1 MFKIFGE
8 HYYVDL
14 DAIESYTKIDYNP
27 TSTGETENQLNVV
40 KYETVKFLM
49 EIIMTENE
57 LIDEKLGMNGGQIS
71 IPFKISFNTLLFK
84 KIINK
89 L

>member
-1 MFKIFGE
+1 MFKIFDE
-8 HYYVDL
+8 HYYIDL
-14 DAIESYTKIDYNP
+14 DSIEECTKIKSNDEL
-27 TSTGETENQLNVV
+27 SGDTENQIHVV
-40 KYETVKFLM
+40 KYETIKFLM

-57 LIDEKLGMNGGQIS
+57 AIDEKLGMHSNQIT
-71 IPFKISFNTLLFK
+71 IPFKIAFNTLLFK